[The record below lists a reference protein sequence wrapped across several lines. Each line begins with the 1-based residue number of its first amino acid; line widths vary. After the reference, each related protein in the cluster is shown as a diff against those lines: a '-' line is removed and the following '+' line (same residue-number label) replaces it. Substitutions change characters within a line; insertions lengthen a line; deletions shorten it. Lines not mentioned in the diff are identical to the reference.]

1 MKKNLLLLS
10 LMFSVS
16 VFGQSEGNKSK
27 TMGFYISPNVQI
39 GYNLGN
45 SIKEN
50 QNRDSPYYQENVGPY
65 LPNDF
70 TYGIGVVGGYHLLP
84 FFALGTGLKYN
95 YVSDNLHLLNWTIQ
109 PKFII
114 GKDEGKLVVEFE
126 YGRQFNNSNISN
138 THYFGGKLGYQESF
152 SKRLI
157 QEGGLFI
164 YRYNSNVSNAY
175 FIGLSVSAIIFS
187 NKNILFT
194 KRINFILNY

>member
-1 MKKNLLLLS
+1 
-10 LMFSVS
+10 MFSVS

>member
-1 MKKNLLLLS
+1 MGKTLLALTLILS
-10 LMFSVS
+10 NFA
-16 VFGQSEGNKSK
+16 FAQSGEDRNK

-45 SIKEN
+45 SIRDG
-50 QNRDSPYYQENVGPY
+50 QNKDSPYYQQHIAPY

-70 TYGIGVVGGYHLLP
+70 TYGVGVVGGYHIVP

-109 PKFII
+109 PKFIF
-114 GKDEGKLVVEFE
+114 GKDEGKFVVEFE
-126 YGRQFNNSNISN
+126 YGKQFNHSNVSN
-138 THYFGGKLGYQESF
+138 THYFGGKLGYQDSF

-175 FIGLSVSAIIFS
+175 FIGISVSATIFS
-187 NKNILFT
+187 NKTYTI
-194 KRINFILNY
+194 YGQD

>member
-10 LMFSVS
+10 LIFSVS
-16 VFGQSEGNKSK
+16 VFGQSEDSKSK
-27 TMGFYISPNVQI
+27 TMGFYISPNLQI

-50 QNRDSPYYQENVGPY
+50 QNRDSPYYQESVAPY

-70 TYGIGVVGGYHLLP
+70 TYGIGVVGGYHLLS

-109 PKFII
+109 PKFIF
-114 GKDEGKLVVEFE
+114 GRDEGRFVVEFE
-126 YGRQFNNSNISN
+126 YGKQFNNSNVSN

-175 FIGLSVSAIIFS
+175 FIGLSVSATIFS
-187 NKNILFT
+187 NKKYT
-194 KRINFILNY
+194 VYGED